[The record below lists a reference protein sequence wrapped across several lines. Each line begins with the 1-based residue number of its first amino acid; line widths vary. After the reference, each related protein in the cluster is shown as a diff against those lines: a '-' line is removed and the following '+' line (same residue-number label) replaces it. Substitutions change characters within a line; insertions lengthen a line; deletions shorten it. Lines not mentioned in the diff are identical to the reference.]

1 MTISN
6 YTLKEKL
13 GQGGMATVYLAE
25 HNTLNQPVAVKLL
38 NKEFVNNENIR
49 KRFLSEG
56 KNMFKMSH
64 PNVIKVTDLIDQ
76 EDKVAI
82 VMEYLDGE
90 TLKEYIEKKGKL
102 SDVELKSLFDQM
114 LDAVSYVHDQG
125 LVHRDIK
132 PSNFMRSKK
141 GVIKLLD
148 FGIAKNTDKFSSEYT
163 QTGTLQSMGTP
174 MYMSPEQ
181 VKSTKDVTGQSDIYS
196 LGVVFW
202 QMVTGQKPYDTNTTS
217 TFELQTKIVNEPLSN
232 TNTKFDGIIQKATS
246 KSLTSRYK
254 NCAEIKDDLLLHSLE
269 QNNSN
274 KSNILGDAG
283 DQTIVD
289 FNSMQIKESSKSS
302 AAGLPE
308 ENRSNFT
315 PIESKKGMRL
325 NPFLLAFLGII
336 IIAIIAVN
344 NGSSSTELANSYDSV
359 SNSIPID
366 TPTTRSIIYNNKS
379 GYETYLAIAYMN
391 NDSSFTSVGWYTI
404 KPGKSFEYT
413 LPVNYIP
420 DFIHWYAE
428 NTNGQTYEN
437 SSGATFYVDPDNAFS
452 IDDPSDNHYGQIKKK
467 FSSLQLTGK
476 VTTLDLNP

>member
-13 GQGGMATVYLAE
+13 GEGGMAKVYLAE
-25 HNTLNQPVAVKLL
+25 HNTLKQPVAVKLL

-76 EDKVAI
+76 EDTVAI

-90 TLKEYIEKKGKL
+90 TIKEYVEKKGKL

-148 FGIAKNTDKFSSEYT
+148 FGIAKNTDKSSSEYT

-217 TFELQTKIVNEPLSN
+217 TFELQTKIVNEPLSI

-254 NCAEIKDDLLLHSLE
+254 NCVEIKDDLSLHSL
-269 QNNSN
+269 SHSSAN
-274 KSNILGDAG
+274 KSSALGDAG

-289 FNSMQIKESSKSS
+289 YNPMQVKESSKSS
-302 AAGLPE
+302 VVGLPE
-308 ENRSNFT
+308 ESRSNFT
-315 PIESKKGMRL
+315 PIESKKGMKL
-325 NPFLLAFLGII
+325 NPFLLAFLGIVI
-336 IIAIIAVN
+336 IVII
-344 NGSSSTELANSYDSV
+344 S
-359 SNSIPID
+359 
-366 TPTTRSIIYNNKS
+366 RC
-379 GYETYLAIAYMN
+379 
-391 NDSSFTSVGWYTI
+391 
-404 KPGKSFEYT
+404 
-413 LPVNYIP
+413 
-420 DFIHWYAE
+420 
-428 NTNGQTYEN
+428 
-437 SSGATFYVDPDNAFS
+437 
-452 IDDPSDNHYGQIKKK
+452 
-467 FSSLQLTGK
+467 
-476 VTTLDLNP
+476 

>member
-13 GQGGMATVYLAE
+13 GEGGMAKVYLAE
-25 HNTLNQPVAVKLL
+25 HNTLKQPVAVKLL

-64 PNVIKVTDLIDQ
+64 PNIIKVTDLIDQ

-90 TLKEYIEKKGKL
+90 TLKEYIERKGKL
-102 SDVELKSLFDQM
+102 SEVELNNLVGQM
-114 LDAVSYVHDQG
+114 LDALAYVHDQG

-141 GVIKLLD
+141 GAMKLLD
-148 FGIAKNTDKFSSEYT
+148 FGIAKNTDKSSSEYT

-217 TFELQTKIVNEPLSN
+217 TFELQTKIVNEPLSI

-254 NCAEIKDDLLLHSLE
+254 NCVEIKDDLSLHSL
-269 QNNSN
+269 SHSSTN
-274 KSNILGDAG
+274 KSNVLGDAG

-289 FNSMQIKESSKSS
+289 FNPMQVKEGSKYS
-302 AAGLPE
+302 AVGLPE

-315 PIESKKGMRL
+315 PIETKKGMTF
-325 NPFLLAFLGII
+325 NPFFLAFLGIVI
-336 IIAIIAVN
+336 ILIIFQMSSGSGETEAVPWPVDFV
-344 NGSSSTELANSYDSV
+344 SDPIDSLEVVDSV
-359 SNSIPID
+359 SDRID
-366 TPTTRSIIYNNKS
+366 
-379 GYETYLAIAYMN
+379 
-391 NDSSFTSVGWYTI
+391 SFA
-404 KPGKSFEYT
+404 K
-413 LPVNYIP
+413 
-420 DFIHWYAE
+420 
-428 NTNGQTYEN
+428 
-437 SSGATFYVDPDNAFS
+437 
-452 IDDPSDNHYGQIKKK
+452 
-467 FSSLQLTGK
+467 
-476 VTTLDLNP
+476 

>member
-13 GQGGMATVYLAE
+13 GEGGMAKVYLAE
-25 HNTLNQPVAVKLL
+25 HNTLKQPVAVKLL

-64 PNVIKVTDLIDQ
+64 PNIIKVTDLIDQ

-90 TLKEYIEKKGKL
+90 TLKEYIERKGKL
-102 SDVELKSLFDQM
+102 SEVELNNLVGQM
-114 LDAVSYVHDQG
+114 LDALAYVHDQG

-141 GVIKLLD
+141 GAMKLLD
-148 FGIAKNTDKFSSEYT
+148 FGIAKNTDKSSSEYT

-217 TFELQTKIVNEPLSN
+217 TFELQTKIVNEPLSI

-254 NCAEIKDDLLLHSLE
+254 NCVEIKDDLSLHSM
-269 QNNSN
+269 SHSSTN
-274 KSNILGDAG
+274 KSNVLGDAG

-289 FNSMQIKESSKSS
+289 FNPMRVKEDSKYS
-302 AAGLPE
+302 AVGLPE

-315 PIESKKGMRL
+315 PIETKKGMTFT
-325 NPFLLAFLGII
+325 PFLLAFLGIVI
-336 IIAIIAVN
+336 ILIISQMSSGSGETEAVPWPVDFV
-344 NGSSSTELANSYDSV
+344 SDPIDSLEVVDSV
-359 SNSIPID
+359 SDRID
-366 TPTTRSIIYNNKS
+366 
-379 GYETYLAIAYMN
+379 
-391 NDSSFTSVGWYTI
+391 SFA
-404 KPGKSFEYT
+404 K
-413 LPVNYIP
+413 
-420 DFIHWYAE
+420 
-428 NTNGQTYEN
+428 
-437 SSGATFYVDPDNAFS
+437 
-452 IDDPSDNHYGQIKKK
+452 
-467 FSSLQLTGK
+467 
-476 VTTLDLNP
+476 

>member
-13 GQGGMATVYLAE
+13 GEGGMAKVYLAE
-25 HNTLNQPVAVKLL
+25 HNTLKQPVAVKLL

-64 PNVIKVTDLIDQ
+64 PNIIKVTDLIDQ

-90 TLKEYIEKKGKL
+90 TLKEYIERKGKL
-102 SDVELKSLFDQM
+102 SEVELNNLVGQM
-114 LDAVSYVHDQG
+114 LDALAYVHDQG

-141 GVIKLLD
+141 GAMKLLD
-148 FGIAKNTDKFSSEYT
+148 FGIAKNTDKSSSEYT

-217 TFELQTKIVNEPLSN
+217 TFELQTKIVNEPLSI

-254 NCAEIKDDLLLHSLE
+254 NCVEIKDDLSLHSL
-269 QNNSN
+269 SHSSTN
-274 KSNILGDAG
+274 KSNVLGDAG

-289 FNSMQIKESSKSS
+289 FNPMQVKEGSKYS
-302 AAGLPE
+302 AVGLPE

-315 PIESKKGMRL
+315 PIETKKGMTFD
-325 NPFLLAFLGII
+325 PFFLAFLGIVI
-336 IIAIIAVN
+336 ILIIFQMSSGSGETEAVPWPVID
-344 NGSSSTELANSYDSV
+344 TLVEAVDSV
-359 SNSIPID
+359 SDPID
-366 TPTTRSIIYNNKS
+366 TFAK
-379 GYETYLAIAYMN
+379 
-391 NDSSFTSVGWYTI
+391 
-404 KPGKSFEYT
+404 
-413 LPVNYIP
+413 
-420 DFIHWYAE
+420 
-428 NTNGQTYEN
+428 
-437 SSGATFYVDPDNAFS
+437 
-452 IDDPSDNHYGQIKKK
+452 
-467 FSSLQLTGK
+467 
-476 VTTLDLNP
+476 

>member
-13 GQGGMATVYLAE
+13 GEGGMAKVYLAE
-25 HNTLNQPVAVKLL
+25 HNTLKQPVAVKLL

-76 EDKVAI
+76 EDTVAI

-90 TLKEYIEKKGKL
+90 TIKEYIEKNGKL
-102 SDVELKSLFDQM
+102 SELELKHLFDQM
-114 LDAVSYVHDQG
+114 LDAVAYVHDQG

-141 GVIKLLD
+141 GAIKLLD
-148 FGIAKNTDKFSSEYT
+148 FGIAKNTDKSSSEYT

-202 QMVTGQKPYDTNTTS
+202 QMVTGQKPYDTYTTS
-217 TFELQTKIVNEPLSN
+217 TFELQTKIVNDPLSI

-254 NCAEIKDDLLLHSLE
+254 NCVEIKDDLLLNSLSHS
-269 QNNSN
+269 SAN
-274 KSNILGDAG
+274 KSSALGDAG
-283 DQTIVD
+283 DKTIVD
-289 FNSMQIKESSKSS
+289 YNPTQVKESSKSS
-302 AAGLPE
+302 TVGLPKE
-308 ENRSNFT
+308 SRSNFT
-315 PIESKKGMRL
+315 PIEPKKGMKL
-325 NPFLLAFLGII
+325 DTIFLAFLGFVII
-336 IIAIIAVN
+336 VIIFTMSSGSGETEVEATIDSIMPYPLADSIARPAYDTAMPVD
-344 NGSSSTELANSYDSV
+344 SSSGISG
-359 SNSIPID
+359 D
-366 TPTTRSIIYNNKS
+366 TMKYRK
-379 GYETYLAIAYMN
+379 
-391 NDSSFTSVGWYTI
+391 
-404 KPGKSFEYT
+404 
-413 LPVNYIP
+413 
-420 DFIHWYAE
+420 
-428 NTNGQTYEN
+428 
-437 SSGATFYVDPDNAFS
+437 
-452 IDDPSDNHYGQIKKK
+452 
-467 FSSLQLTGK
+467 
-476 VTTLDLNP
+476 

>member
-13 GQGGMATVYLAE
+13 GEGGMAKVYLAE
-25 HNTLNQPVAVKLL
+25 HNTLKQPVAVKLL

-76 EDKVAI
+76 EDTVAI

-90 TLKEYIEKKGKL
+90 TIKEYIEKNGKL
-102 SDVELKSLFDQM
+102 SELELKHLFDQM
-114 LDAVSYVHDQG
+114 LDAVAYVHDQG

-141 GVIKLLD
+141 GAIKLLD
-148 FGIAKNTDKFSSEYT
+148 FGIAKNTDKSSSEYT

-217 TFELQTKIVNEPLSN
+217 TFELQTKIVNDPLSI

-254 NCAEIKDDLLLHSLE
+254 NCVEIKDDLLLNSLSHS
-269 QNNSN
+269 SAN
-274 KSNILGDAG
+274 KSSALGDAG
-283 DQTIVD
+283 DKTIVD
-289 FNSMQIKESSKSS
+289 YNPTQVKESSKSS
-302 AAGLPE
+302 TVGLPKE
-308 ENRSNFT
+308 SRSNFT
-315 PIESKKGMRL
+315 PIEPKKGMKL
-325 NPFLLAFLGII
+325 NPFLLAFLGIVVIVI
-336 IIAIIAVN
+336 I
-344 NGSSSTELANSYDSV
+344 ST
-359 SNSIPID
+359 
-366 TPTTRSIIYNNKS
+366 
-379 GYETYLAIAYMN
+379 M
-391 NDSSFTSVGWYTI
+391 
-404 KPGKSFEYT
+404 
-413 LPVNYIP
+413 
-420 DFIHWYAE
+420 
-428 NTNGQTYEN
+428 
-437 SSGATFYVDPDNAFS
+437 SSGSGETEVEATIDSIMPYPLADSIARPAYDTAMPVDSFPGISGDTMK
-452 IDDPSDNHYGQIKKK
+452 Y
-467 FSSLQLTGK
+467 
-476 VTTLDLNP
+476 